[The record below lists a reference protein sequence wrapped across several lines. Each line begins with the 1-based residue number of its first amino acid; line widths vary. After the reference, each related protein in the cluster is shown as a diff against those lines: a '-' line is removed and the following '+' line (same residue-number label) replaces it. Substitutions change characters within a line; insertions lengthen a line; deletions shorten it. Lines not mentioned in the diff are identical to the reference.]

1 MCGRRL
7 FSQKREV
14 DDTDEADAGGRP
26 RDALRASGGAAV
38 ASSALRACCKGWGAA
53 EDAGCDCDSGR
64 AGSTDS
70 GVASPAGLSSE
81 KADGG

>member
-1 MCGRRL
+1 L
-7 FSQKREV
+7 FSQKREM

-38 ASSALRACCKGWGAA
+38 ASSALRACCKGWDVAD
-53 EDAGCDCDSGR
+53 DAGCDCDSER
-64 AGSTDS
+64 ENSADS
-70 GVASPAGLSSE
+70 GVAIPAGLSSE